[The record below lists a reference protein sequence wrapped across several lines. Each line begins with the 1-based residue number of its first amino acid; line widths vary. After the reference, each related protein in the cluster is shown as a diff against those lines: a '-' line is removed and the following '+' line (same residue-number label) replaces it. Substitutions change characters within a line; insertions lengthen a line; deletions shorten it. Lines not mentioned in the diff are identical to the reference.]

1 MPSIVPPPLTDQVN
15 VGCVASGSPNWS
27 SAEAVKVVVP
37 CKPTVIGGLTSIA
50 VSVCWT
56 TTVTELVAVR
66 PSWSVTVTAKV

>member
-1 MPSIVPPPLTDQVN
+1 M
-15 VGCVASGSPNWS
+15 
-27 SAEAVKVVVP
+27 VVP